1 MSDIFEKMYKTGVQL
16 QTPPP
21 LMGIDEIS
29 RIYFDLFFL
38 NGEQNLSTKKKCRYP
53 EAAEAKLEGS
63 EGMLL
68 RIYLFYA

>member
-1 MSDIFEKMYKTGVQL
+1 MRSQES
-16 QTPPP
+16 
-21 LMGIDEIS
+21 IS
-29 RIYFDLFFL
+29 ILFFL